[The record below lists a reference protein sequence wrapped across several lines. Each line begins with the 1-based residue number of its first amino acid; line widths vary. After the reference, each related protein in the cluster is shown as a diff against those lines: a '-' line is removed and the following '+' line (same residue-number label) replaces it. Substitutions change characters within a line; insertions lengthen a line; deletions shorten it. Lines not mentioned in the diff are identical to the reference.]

1 MSMNKTE
8 QNWACISSY
17 RTELM
22 GVATLLVL
30 LCHGNFFG
38 TQIGRAIAAEGQ
50 VGVELFLFLS
60 GIGLYFS
67 MRKNENV
74 FVFYRHRFMRI
85 IPSYLIIAVPLYA
98 IIFFLLGPRKIS
110 IFLYHIFQVG
120 FLLPNEL
127 RHCTLWYVPFIVL
140 MYILYPVWYFLTKA
154 FCQKK
159 TLVFVLLIVAA
170 FLCELVSVVFLPGF
184 YVREGTGRL
193 ALQVCRLPIF
203 LIGCYAAF
211 AVQERKRLRAFPLA
225 FFSALAF
232 AAIRLLAMLCVDNRS
247 PLYISLIWKSRIFL
261 ALAII
266 CACVLCFG
274 LSHSSDGKKP
284 VALRVLAFVGKCSL
298 EIYLLHALL
307 MDLYRYGPLAAIP
320 PFFSYYFI
328 VVPLSVVLAV
338 AVRSLSGKI
347 QTRLF
352 AR

>member
-1 MSMNKTE
+1 MSMNKTG
-8 QNWACISSY
+8 QNWACISSF

-30 LCHGNFFG
+30 LYHGNFFG
-38 TQIGRAIAAEGQ
+38 SQIGRAIAAEGQ
-50 VGVELFLFLS
+50 VGVEMFLFLS
-60 GIGLYFS
+60 GVGLYFS

-85 IPSYLIIAVPLYA
+85 IPSYLIIAIPLYA

-127 RHCTLWYVPFIVL
+127 RHCTLWYVPFIVIL
-140 MYILYPVWYFLTKA
+140 YILYPVWYFLTKA
-154 FCQKK
+154 FRNGK
-159 TLVFVLLIVAA
+159 TLVFALLIVAA
-170 FLCELVSVVFLPGF
+170 LLCELASVVFLPGL
-184 YVREGTGRL
+184 YVRDGTGGL

-232 AAIRLLAMLCVDNRS
+232 AAIRLLATLCVDKRS
-247 PLYISLIWKSRIFL
+247 PLYISLIWKSRVFL

-266 CACVLCFG
+266 CACVLLFG
-274 LSHSSDGKKP
+274 LSHSPDGKKP
-284 VALRVLAFVGKCSL
+284 VVLRVLAFVGKYSL
-298 EIYLLHALL
+298 EIYLLQELL
-307 MDLYRYGPLAAIP
+307 KDLYRYGPLAAIP

-328 VVPLSVVLAV
+328 VVPLSIVLAV

-347 QTRLF
+347 LPRPSV
-352 AR
+352 